1 MLGLWAALAVG
12 WAGVAVDPVLG
23 VEVRPLARADLAW
36 VLEGRTT
43 GTAVGGEDGL
53 VRPVVAAYGGVAID
67 RWVHV
72 LAQAGVAQSTLTT
85 RVDDVITT
93 STVGVVRL
101 GSSVRAG
108 WVPRRLLA
116 VRPFVQ
122 ASFFA
127 DIPMARTSSESLSE
141 EEAASVAISDR
152 STRGRLGAL
161 GGSGGVG
168 VLDEVLPGLGVG
180 AVFSV
185 GARSSAWPTTAGGT
199 RSSWVTADAAL
210 LIEFRGGR
218 PAPADRNG
226 PLHAA
231 PPEPTPA
238 MQTSENPP
246 ASDGT

>member
-1 MLGLWAALAVG
+1 MLGLWAGLTLG

-53 VRPVVAAYGGVAID
+53 VRPVAAAYGGVAID
-67 RWVHV
+67 RYAEV
-72 LAQAGVAQSTLTT
+72 LAQVGVAQSTLTT
-85 RVDDVITT
+85 RVEDVITT

-101 GSSVRAG
+101 GAIVRAG

-122 ASFFA
+122 GSFFA
-127 DIPMARTSSESLSE
+127 DVPMARTSSESLSE
-141 EEAASVAISDR
+141 EETAAVAIADR

-168 VLDEVLPGLGVG
+168 VLDEVLPGLAVG

-199 RSSWVTADAAL
+199 RSSWITADAAFL
-210 LIEFRGGR
+210 VEFRGGR

-231 PPEPTPA
+231 PTSPSEP
-238 MQTSENPP
+238 MQNDESVPKSP
-246 ASDGT
+246 

>member
-1 MLGLWAALAVG
+1 MLGLWATLG
-12 WAGVAVDPVLG
+12 MSLAGVPVDPVLG

-67 RWVHV
+67 RWVEV
-72 LAQAGVAQSTLTT
+72 LAQVGVAQSTLTS
-85 RVDDVITT
+85 RVDDVLTS

-101 GSSVRAG
+101 GTSVRAG

-122 ASFFA
+122 GAFFA
-127 DIPMARTSSESLSE
+127 DLPTARTSSESLSE

-161 GGSGGVG
+161 GGSGGIG
-168 VLDEVLPGLGVG
+168 VLDEVLPGLAVG

-185 GARSSAWPTTAGGT
+185 GGRSSAWPTTAGGT
-199 RSSWVTADAAL
+199 RSSWVTADAAFL
-210 LIEFRGGR
+210 VEFRGGR

-226 PLHAA
+226 PLRPA
-231 PPEPTPA
+231 PSEPSPG
-238 MQTSENPP
+238 MQTPENPP